1 MLLFVIPTYW
11 LHLLSSLLRPTFS
24 KAVSQTSEINSGI
37 SPIFHFAFCVP
48 NRLHYPWSFSRQEYW
63 NELPCPPSGD
73 LPNPGIE
80 PRSPTLQ
87 GDYLPFCPWGVPRQE
102 YWSGLPCLPSGYL
115 PNIARSPTLQAD
127 YLPAEL
133 PGKPLFTV
141 EA

>member
-73 LPNPGIE
+73 LPNPGTE
-80 PRSPTLQ
+80 SRFPPLQ
-87 GDYLPFCPWGVPRQE
+87 VNSLTAELRGKDLLITFSLFQ
-102 YWSGLPCLPSGYL
+102 L
-115 PNIARSPTLQAD
+115 PNVYHFTPTNTLSSN
-127 YLPAEL
+127 
-133 PGKPLFTV
+133 
-141 EA
+141 